1 MLTNRSLLC
10 GCTVRSGLS
19 FIPQDIGSCANQS
32 ALPSFHYTTN
42 LAFLQVYPGLL
53 QLAQNISTLSSIPN
67 FLPNTIGNVNFL
79 LDLNK
84 TGIPLK
90 LTDLRKWVHAQR
102 IVHKNRRESKENTTV
117 NLDKAEDYLNKI
129 TYMSVTQARWTASI
143 LFATVIG
150 LVGYVIRLSIK
161 LKKMKTLM
169 ASLVLQGLPLSHA
182 EDPNPTKVMCHE
194 TWFSIICTCI
204 TLLGILI
211 WLYKLLKTKYI
222 FKGYNFS
229 RLSELYL
236 IVCDSSR
243 YVPIRVKVL
252 KGHIHR
258 VKLDLDPNFNDTH
271 IKLHKNFVWDTL
283 TVSWRTTSLTY
294 YGDKI
299 SLPSSLV
306 VPLLDKLRLRRLMQ
320 FPFET
325 FLMVRQGKEWK
336 RLDNDFLDNGSNQH
350 I

>member
-1 MLTNRSLLC
+1 M
-10 GCTVRSGLS
+10 
-19 FIPQDIGSCANQS
+19 
-32 ALPSFHYTTN
+32 
-42 LAFLQVYPGLL
+42 YPGLL
-53 QLAQNISTLSSIPN
+53 QLAQNISTIQSIPN
-67 FLPNTIGNVNFL
+67 LLPNTTGNVSFL

-84 TGIPLK
+84 TGILLK
-90 LTDLRKWVHAQR
+90 LTNLQKWVQAQR
-102 IVHKNRRESKENTTV
+102 IKQKSISESKDNTTV

-150 LVGYVIRLSIK
+150 LVGYVIWLSIK
-161 LKKMKTLM
+161 FKKMKTLVV
-169 ASLVLQGLPLSHA
+169 SLVLQGLPLSHTQ
-182 EDPNPTKVMCHE
+182 DPNPTKVMRHE
-194 TWFSIICTCI
+194 TWFSILCTFI

-222 FKGYNFS
+222 FKGYKFS

-243 YVPIRVKVL
+243 YVPIRVKIL

-258 VKLDLDPNFNDTH
+258 VKLDLDPDFNDTH
-271 IKLHKNFVWDTL
+271 IKLHRNFLWDTL
-283 TVSWRTTSLTY
+283 TVSWRTYSLTY

-306 VPLLDKLRLRRLMQ
+306 VPMLDKLRLRRLMQ

-325 FLMVRQGKEWK
+325 FLMVKQGKEWK